1 MGTELPARGVKA
13 KNKSSDA
20 AKSGPCIWKL
30 IILFYLFFCGINQ
43 RTSVSHPRPWW
54 ISSLKIRSGQRPGD
68 AGSPGCSSPRRR
80 CTSWSVAS
88 SSKGTCPPLRETTWP
103 ACSNSP
109 QPRWKSGSRT
119 GGTSANVSG
128 RTRAWRWCL
137 CRRPGGCPCR
147 SWCGTESLVWR
158 PTQAP
163 TTRPTAWATS
173 TTSPTTTTR
182 PSATTP
188 APAATQTM
196 RVIIPQ
202 RPPSNPCKH
211 PPTAAI
217 TWILEIWIMSRT
229 HLAPLMESPLYTAL
243 GRGRENVISP
253 VQYFVVFFNRMCWD
267 LEV

>member
-1 MGTELPARGVKA
+1 MYFETSYFIV
-13 KNKSSDA
+13 
-20 AKSGPCIWKL
+20 
-30 IILFYLFFCGINQ
+30 LFFFLWYNQ
-43 RTSVSHPRPWW
+43 RTSVFRPSPWR
-54 ISSLKIRSGQRPGD
+54 ISNLKIRTGQRPGD
-68 AGSPGCSSPRRR
+68 AGSPGYSSPRRR
-80 CTSWSVAS
+80 CTSWSVAL
-88 SSKGTCPPLRETTWP
+88 SSKGTCPPRRETTWP
-103 ACSNSP
+103 ACSNSR

-137 CRRPGGCPCR
+137 CRRPGGCQCR

-158 PTQAP
+158 RTQPP
-163 TTRPTAWATS
+163 TTRPTAWVTS
-173 TTSPTTTTR
+173 TISLTTTTR

-211 PPTAAI
+211 PPTTAI
-217 TWILEIWIMSRT
+217 MWILEIWIMSRT
-229 HLAPLMESPLYTAL
+229 HLPPLMECLLYTVL
-243 GRGRENVISP
+243 GRGRENVIIH
-253 VQYFVVFFNRMCWD
+253 VQYFVVVFFFFLNRMCWD